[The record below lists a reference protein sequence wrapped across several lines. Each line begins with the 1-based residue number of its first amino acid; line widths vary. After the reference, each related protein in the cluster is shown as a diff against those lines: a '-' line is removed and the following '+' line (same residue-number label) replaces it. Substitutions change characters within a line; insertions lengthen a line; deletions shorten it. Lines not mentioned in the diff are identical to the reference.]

1 VFIGTRSPV
10 VAGLAL
16 DHIPE
21 GPTIELWDA
30 WAFAEVDSEL
40 ALRRW
45 WEATDSERPDA
56 FAAYTAALD
65 REAQAARAL
74 EARLRVSG
82 RPASSPV

>member
-1 VFIGTRSPV
+1 MIIGTRSPV

-45 WEATDSERPDA
+45 WESADGERADA
-56 FAAYTAALD
+56 FAAYTAAVD

-74 EARLRVSG
+74 EARLSLTGG
-82 RPASSPV
+82 RGRSPV